1 MELNTSLN
9 VDLFQNFLGVIFESE
24 NDANGIQKILQELH
38 GYVPYVG
45 DGEEQEYASQAI
57 VGDQLT
63 IERAV
68 NAHMTLSNGFTLEER
83 LDGIHCEIADWHG
96 GNKAIGV
103 RIFIYC
109 LHYCWHYI
117 YISVVVLCIV

>member
-24 NDANGIQKILQELH
+24 NDANGIQKISQELH

-45 DGEEQEYASQAI
+45 DGEEREYASQAI
-57 VGDQLT
+57 VRDQLT
-63 IERAV
+63 VERAV
-68 NAHMTLSNGFTLEER
+68 NAHMTLSNGPEER

-96 GNKAIGV
+96 GNKTIGAK
-103 RIFIYC
+103 IFIYC

-117 YISVVVLCIV
+117 FISVVVLCVV